1 MLDHDDELG
10 PPPPPEVER
19 PAGLRNVAVG
29 TAVAGALVVGALLVG
44 MGQSSSSAPTI
55 TSTAPPTTR
64 RHAAGVRP
72 ATTTPGITFKQVRG
86 RGPMLPE
93 STGTVLYGLTQD
105 GSLVRVDLDDGDVT
119 WRNLQ
124 LSDAPSDHQLLARA
138 GAVVVAPANRQRPR
152 LVADTL
158 TGRVHEAPFDGP
170 ILFGPAPD
178 ELWLLSGRGDGDVY
192 AAAQRVKLDGTPVGA
207 ELALPPLFVLGSDGA
222 GAPLLWGVSGTYLVD
237 PATSAWERVSE
248 QRLAGWGAAAF
259 VDLGCDQG
267 FPCHWRVHDRLT
279 GADPPPSRTG
289 ARRGPADLRPRSG
302 VARWPDGSPAWAG
315 TARRSRWSISRPGR
329 SGTSSPK
336 RTASSAIWPGR
347 PTGSG
352 SSGSGPT
359 RSPPGRW
366 AVPTR
371 WCSAASGRSPTSWP
385 SPRRDRPSRP
395 ERPSLSRVR
404 PDPLAAPDPSGLTG
418 PVGRGEGVTGSL
430 DAS

>member
-1 MLDHDDELG
+1 
-10 PPPPPEVER
+10 
-19 PAGLRNVAVG
+19 
-29 TAVAGALVVGALLVG
+29 VAGVLVVGALLVG
-44 MGQSSSSAPTI
+44 MGPSPSSAPTI
-55 TSTAPPTTR
+55 TSTAPPTT
-64 RHAAGVRP
+64 AAAVRP
-72 ATTTPGITFKQVRG
+72 ATTSPGIIFKQVRG

-105 GSLVRVDLDDGDVT
+105 SSLVRVDLDDGDVT

-124 LSDAPSDHQLLARA
+124 LSDAPSDHQLLTRA

-192 AAAQRVKLDGTPVGA
+192 AAAQRVKLDGTPVGS

-279 GADPPPSRTG
+279 GATRLLPEPVPDEALRTFDRGRVSPDGQWLARVGRDGSSLQVVDLATG
-289 ARRGPADLRPRSG
+289 ALRDLVAEGDG
-302 VARWPDGSPAWAG
+302 VVSDLAWSPDGHWLFWLGADQITTWKVGSADPVVLSGLGPVPDVVAL
-315 TARRSRWSISRPGR
+315 TA
-329 SGTSSPK
+329 
-336 RTASSAIWPGR
+336 
-347 PTGSG
+347 
-352 SSGSGPT
+352 SGPT
-359 RSPPGRW
+359 
-366 AVPTR
+366 VPT
-371 WCSAASGRSPTSWP
+371 
-385 SPRRDRPSRP
+385 
-395 ERPSLSRVR
+395 
-404 PDPLAAPDPSGLTG
+404 
-418 PVGRGEGVTGSL
+418 
-430 DAS
+430 

>member
-1 MLDHDDELG
+1 MSLDLDLAVLEHDDELG

-19 PAGLRNVAVG
+19 PRGLRNVAAG
-29 TAVAGALVVGALLVG
+29 TAVAGALVVATVMVG
-44 MGQSSSSAPTI
+44 MGQSSSWAPTI
-55 TSTAPPTTR
+55 TSTAPPTT
-64 RHAAGVRP
+64 AAPDRSLP
-72 ATTTPGITFKQVRG
+72 TTPGITFKQVRG
-86 RGPMLPE
+86 RGPVLPE

-158 TGRVHEAPFDGP
+158 TGTVHEAPFDGP

-207 ELALPPLFVLGSDGA
+207 ELTLPPLFVLGSDGA

-237 PATSAWERVSE
+237 PATSVWERVSE

-259 VDLGCDQG
+259 VDLGCDAG

-279 GADPPPSRTG
+279 GETRLLPEPVPDEALRTFDRGRVSADGRWLARVGRDGSSLQVVDLASG
-289 ARRGPADLRPRSG
+289 AIRELAAEADG
-302 VARWPDGSPAWAG
+302 VVSDLAWSPDGQWLFWLGADQITTWKVG
-315 TARRSRWSISRPGR
+315 TAEPVVL
-329 SGTSSPK
+329 SGLGPVPDVVAL
-336 RTASSAIWPGR
+336 TASGPGR
-347 PTGSG
+347 PT
-352 SSGSGPT
+352 
-359 RSPPGRW
+359 
-366 AVPTR
+366 
-371 WCSAASGRSPTSWP
+371 
-385 SPRRDRPSRP
+385 
-395 ERPSLSRVR
+395 
-404 PDPLAAPDPSGLTG
+404 
-418 PVGRGEGVTGSL
+418 
-430 DAS
+430 